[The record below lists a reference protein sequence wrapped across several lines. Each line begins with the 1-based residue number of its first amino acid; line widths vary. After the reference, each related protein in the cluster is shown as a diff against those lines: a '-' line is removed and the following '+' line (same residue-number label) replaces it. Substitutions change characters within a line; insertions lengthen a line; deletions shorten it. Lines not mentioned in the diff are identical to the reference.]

1 MKQIM
6 IVSPHGDD
14 EILGLCGYMIKEINK
29 GNKVFVLYTTP
40 GGHNEDEQI
49 RLQEINNVSKFVGF
63 EYEILYYNKDGYLNE
78 ISDCELISKFD
89 EYIEKIKPNELYW
102 CYNSH
107 HQDHQKLYKCMNAA
121 TRLKESFNPE
131 ILGLYEY
138 PFINNGCI
146 PKGGLMYIDISN
158 EFDKKIKAFQLYKS
172 QNKKYPSPLNIEA
185 IEILAK
191 MRGMECGCK
200 FAELIYIKKIVK

>member
-1 MKQIM
+1 
-6 IVSPHGDD
+6 
-14 EILGLCGYMIKEINK
+14 
-29 GNKVFVLYTTP
+29 
-40 GGHNEDEQI
+40 
-49 RLQEINNVSKFVGF
+49 
-63 EYEILYYNKDGYLNE
+63 
-78 ISDCELISKFD
+78 
-89 EYIEKIKPNELYW
+89 
-102 CYNSH
+102 
-107 HQDHQKLYKCMNAA
+107 MNAA

-138 PFINNGCI
+138 PFINNGYI